1 MLESNTEE
9 EEEEEG
15 GTPKRLA
22 MSATSSG
29 RAEGVRPDR
38 EVPPDSGPTKKN
50 LCIFARSCAGFGFG
64 VQGLDFLVEG

>member
-9 EEEEEG
+9 EEEEEEG
-15 GTPKRLA
+15 DTPKRVA

-29 RAEGVRPDR
+29 RAGGVRPDR
-38 EVPPDSGPTKKN
+38 EAPPDSGPTKKN

-64 VQGLDFLVEG
+64 VQFFFFG